1 MRILIMG
8 SGGIGGYYGA
18 RLLKA
23 GNEVVFVAR
32 GAHLEAMQRRGLE
45 TRERDGDGIMVQP
58 VQAVRYPADAGGT
71 FDFILFAVK
80 TYDNDEAGQA
90 IVPVVGVE
98 TSVLPVQNGIDSV
111 DHLSQ
116 YMPRERLLAG
126 STDMSAKILEPGI
139 IQRLSLGSRIT
150 VGEPNAPRTERV
162 EKIVAAFHEAGIPD
176 ALVSDDSARALWEK
190 FMFLAPVASVNSC
203 TGLPTGKIKAVE
215 GGPELL
221 GALRNEIRAVGL
233 ATGVNL
239 PDESAERVQG
249 MHERLTDAHTVSMQR
264 DFEAG
269 RRVELE
275 TLTGTVVRRGK
286 RAGVPTP
293 IFSALYAI
301 LRARALEMG
310 AVPAS

>member
-32 GAHLEAMQRRGLE
+32 GAHLEAMQARGLE
-45 TRERDGDGIMVQP
+45 TREVGGGDVMVQP

-80 TYDNDEAGQA
+80 TYDNDEAA
-90 IVPVVGVE
+90 AAVAPVVGTE

-111 DHLSQ
+111 EMVGRHV
-116 YMPRERLLAG
+116 PREAILAG

-139 IQRLSLGSRIT
+139 IQRLSQGSRIT
-150 VGEPNAPRTERV
+150 VGEAAAPRTPRV
-162 EKIVAAFHEAGIPD
+162 ERIVAAFHEAGIPD
-176 ALVSDDSARALWEK
+176 AVITDDSQRALWEK

-203 TGLPTGKIKAVE
+203 TGLPTGRIKAAE
-215 GGPELL
+215 GGIELL
-221 GALRNEIRAVGL
+221 AALRDEIRAVGL

-239 PDESAERVQG
+239 PDEAVERVAG
-249 MHERLTDAHTVSMQR
+249 IHGRLTDAHTVSMQR

-275 TLTGTVVRRGK
+275 TLTGTVVRRG
-286 RAGVPTP
+286 RAVGVSTP
-293 IFSALYAI
+293 LFSALYAI
-301 LRARALEMG
+301 LRAKAESMG
-310 AVPAS
+310 IVK

>member
-32 GAHLEAMQRRGLE
+32 GAHLEAMQTRGLE
-45 TRERDGDGIMVQP
+45 TRERDGGDVMVQP

-71 FDFILFAVK
+71 FDCILFAVK
-80 TYDNDEAGQA
+80 TYDNEEAAAA
-90 IVPVVGVE
+90 IAPVVGPE
-98 TSVLPVQNGIDSV
+98 TCVLPVQNGIDSV
-111 DHLSQ
+111 DMVSRSV
-116 YMPRERLLAG
+116 PRECILAG
-126 STDMSAKILEPGI
+126 STDMSAKILEPGV
-139 IQRLSLGSRIT
+139 IQRLSQGSRIT
-150 VGEPNAPRTERV
+150 VGEPNAPRTPRV
-162 EKIVAAFHEAGIPD
+162 ERIVAAFHEAGIPD

-190 FMFLAPVASVNSC
+190 FMFLAPVASVNST
-203 TGLPTGKIKAVE
+203 TGLPTGRIKAVE

-221 GALRNEIRAVGL
+221 AALRAEIRAVGL
-233 ATGVNL
+233 ASGVDL
-239 PDESAERVQG
+239 PDEAAERVKA

-286 RAGVPTP
+286 GVGVPTP
-293 IFSALYAI
+293 LFSALYAI
-301 LRARALEMG
+301 LRAKAISMG
-310 AVPAS
+310 IAAAD